1 MVLELPL
8 NAGQLARLVRSPSTI
23 LLQVRLYALDDLK
36 WCWAALPIMDSEHI
50 ISKAAQGTCDKPFRK
65 LPHEA

>member
-50 ISKAAQGTCDKPFRK
+50 ISKAAQGT
-65 LPHEA
+65 

>member
-8 NAGQLARLVRSPSTI
+8 NAGQLTRLVRSPSTI

-36 WCWAALPIMDSEHI
+36 WCWAALSIMDFEH
-50 ISKAAQGTCDKPFRK
+50 ISKAA
-65 LPHEA
+65 